1 MTYRPRPGARGSGL
15 RSKTGCI
22 PCRQRR
28 KKCDE
33 SRPICLGCDRNHL
46 ICQWSAP
53 LSSKSPT
60 TDAIRDRGTPQPDC
74 RETTTQTDKQLS
86 SRAIFPVATGPI
98 IVPAQLRK
106 GTNRYLF
113 EHFLHVTA
121 KRMAGRTYPENPFL
135 SCNLKIAFGSTI
147 MQHAIL
153 AISASHLLYRRPD
166 MAEICASHYAIVLRA
181 MKHAVTRWKALHIR
195 DQIALLATALA
206 LCWFETIDVNTSGAL
221 YHHLEASK
229 FMFQTVKENLKD
241 HDPSLFGFLA
251 EQYAYLATVSNITLR
266 SARFDPEMSQTLSLP
281 SLALL
286 NKGSN
291 FYGCLFGCSHLVYET
306 IPMICDLAKLRIEEG
321 IAPSQASHQQYESIL
336 GELKV
341 WRPTQR
347 YFTEDFEYAGQLYRE
362 ACLIFLE
369 SSFQG
374 PDTTNSELYA
384 AVESCLGRFLEVFA
398 KMSYESPSW
407 TTVMWPILTAG
418 SHMRCPRQRDQ
429 LSDIILNSTFDMR
442 AVDNTLHPLRL
453 LWEKMAF
460 YDAYYGSYGLEKVL
474 KECGITMC
482 VG

>member
-1 MTYRPRPGARGSGL
+1 M
-15 RSKTGCI
+15 
-22 PCRQRR
+22 
-28 KKCDE
+28 
-33 SRPICLGCDRNHL
+33 
-46 ICQWSAP
+46 
-53 LSSKSPT
+53 
-60 TDAIRDRGTPQPDC
+60 
-74 RETTTQTDKQLS
+74 
-86 SRAIFPVATGPI
+86 

-135 SCNLKIAFGSTI
+135 SCNLKIASGSTI

-153 AISASHLLYRRPD
+153 AISASHLLYKRPD

-181 MKHAVTRWKALHIR
+181 MKHAVTRWKTLDSC

-206 LCWFETIDVNTSGAL
+206 LCWFETIDVNTRGAL

-229 FMFQTVKENLKD
+229 FMFQTVKRRLKD

-266 SARFDPEMSQTLSLP
+266 SARFDPEMNRTLSLP
-281 SLALL
+281 SLGLL

-306 IPMICDLAKLRIEEG
+306 IPMICDLAKSRIKEG
-321 IAPSQASHQQYESIL
+321 IAPSETSYQQYEYIL
-336 GELKV
+336 GELKA
-341 WRPTQR
+341 WQPTQR
-347 YFTEDFEYAGQLYRE
+347 YFSKDFGYAGRLYRE

-374 PDTTNSELYA
+374 PDTPSLELYA
-384 AVESCLGRFLEVFA
+384 AVEPCLACFLEVFA
-398 KMSYESPSW
+398 KISYESPSW

-418 SHMRCPRQRDQ
+418 SHMRCLKQRDQ

-442 AVDNTLHPLRL
+442 AVDNTLHPLKL

-460 YDAYYGSYGLEKVL
+460 DDCYYGSYGLEKVL